1 MLLSG
6 CQSKSR
12 EVTLTEKTC
21 PRCGAEIEIASIDAE
36 AACDKCGFVIYNDA
50 LSCVQWCQYAR
61 SCVGEKRYAQL
72 MEVAARQRE
81 RAAQGKTEKSKME
94 EV

>member
-12 EVTLTEKTC
+12 EITLTEKTC
-21 PRCGAEIEIASIDAE
+21 PRCGAEIEIASIDTE
-36 AACDKCGFVIYNDA
+36 AACPNCGFVIYNDA

-61 SCVGEKRYAQL
+61 SCVGERMYAQL
-72 MEVAARQRE
+72 MEVAAKQKE
-81 RAAQGKTEKSKME
+81 RAAYQKEGLE
-94 EV
+94 

>member
-12 EVTLTEKTC
+12 EITLTEKIC

-36 AACDKCGFVIYNDA
+36 AACPSCGFVVYNDA

-61 SCVGEKRYAQL
+61 SCVGERMYAQL
-72 MEVAARQRE
+72 MEVAAKQRS
-81 RAAQGKTEKSKME
+81 RAANEKE
-94 EV
+94 GFE